1 MKIQRIGSLLLVAV
15 LAIVLISTTPLVS
28 AKSSRHASRYSIDFA
43 PCPGSA
49 VTQCGS
55 LRVPANWAHPKG
67 RKINVAVARRPAEDP
82 AHRIGTLFYNPGG
95 PGDGGVKYV
104 VAADTFFSK
113 ALRARFDIVSVD
125 PRGVGASTPITCGI
139 AALTPEYRFFPRTQR
154 QFDAMVAHNR
164 AVARSCLR
172 RTGPLLLHADTVSVA
187 RDHEALRIALGV
199 SKVSWLGLS
208 YGTQLGAQYAQ
219 LYPRRTRAMVLDA
232 ALDHSVSDVLVN
244 ADAAVTVEEAFDR
257 FATWCDTTADCAL
270 QGQDVAAAY
279 DALVRRAQKHP
290 IPVEG
295 ALRPVSG
302 DDIRM
307 NTPGYLI
314 AKTPNVL
321 AGQLTWP
328 LFSQILKLAV
338 AGNAEFFAFGPPQ
351 GPTDNLFARIAN
363 HCGDYASDIHTYAD
377 MQQRIEMGR
386 QLAPH
391 LGGASEF
398 WQGML
403 CVGWPFKVA
412 NPVHRLDIRGVP
424 TLIVHTNHDP
434 SLSYQWA
441 FELATQIRGSSVLTR
456 NGDGHTSYYTSKC
469 AQVATDQFLLTKQS
483 DAAPVCAR

>member
-1 MKIQRIGSLLLVAV
+1 
-15 LAIVLISTTPLVS
+15 
-28 AKSSRHASRYSIDFA
+28 
-43 PCPGSA
+43 
-49 VTQCGS
+49 
-55 LRVPANWAHPKG
+55 
-67 RKINVAVARRPAEDP
+67 
-82 AHRIGTLFYNPGG
+82 
-95 PGDGGVKYV
+95 
-104 VAADTFFSK
+104 
-113 ALRARFDIVSVD
+113 
-125 PRGVGASTPITCGI
+125 
-139 AALTPEYRFFPRTQR
+139 
-154 QFDAMVAHNR
+154 
-164 AVARSCLR
+164 
-172 RTGPLLLHADTVSVA
+172 
-187 RDHEALRIALGV
+187 
-199 SKVSWLGLS
+199 
-208 YGTQLGAQYAQ
+208 
-219 LYPRRTRAMVLDA
+219 
-232 ALDHSVSDVLVN
+232 LVN

-257 FATWCDTTADCAL
+257 FATWCDTAADCAL
-270 QGQDVAAAY
+270 QGQDVAAVY

-321 AGQLTWP
+321 AGELSWA

-338 AGNAEFFAFGPPQ
+338 AGNAEFFAFPPPNS
-351 GPTDNLFARIAN
+351 PTDNLFARIAN
-363 HCGDYASDIHTYAD
+363 HCGDYASDINSYAD

-391 LGGASEF
+391 LHGASEF

-403 CVGWPFKVA
+403 CVGWPFTVA

-441 FELATQIRGSSVLTR
+441 FELATQIRRSSVLTR